1 MSPSDSKVGEK
12 VLELHHKDSPEVVPG
27 CQKGISLKAQDSALT
42 ELWPRMRTILVAP
55 GSSVEAGL
63 RDDNVA
69 ETLEKELLA
78 Y

>member
-1 MSPSDSKVGEK
+1 MSPGDSKVGEET
-12 VLELHHKDSPEVVPG
+12 LELHHKDLPEMTPG
-27 CQKGISLKAQDSALT
+27 CRKWISLKAQDSALT
-42 ELWPRMRTILVAP
+42 ELWPRMRTILVATGP
-55 GSSVEAGL
+55 SVEVGL